1 MLYSRARM
9 RVSVDDAGAQAPR
22 PAGALDESRF
32 CIFVPSYN
40 ASTHLPGTI
49 ARVPWQ
55 ALPAELT
62 YRMVFVDNQS
72 TDDTWQVIQRVRE
85 QLAAEGRDVDA
96 IRNPRNLGYGG
107 SNKVI
112 FDYCIRND
120 FGLLGILH
128 SDGQY
133 LPEELPR
140 LIREFR
146 AHPGCALFYGSR
158 LLGAPLKGGMPRYKF
173 LANHFLTWVQNTALG
188 ARFSEFHSGYRF
200 YRMNRIRRLPYHEN
214 SDYYHFDSHIMFQIH
229 HAGDTIEE
237 TAIPT
242 FYGDEISYINP
253 WKCTWGIVSNA
264 LVYVLHRLR
273 VRKVRRYCL
282 S

>member
-1 MLYSRARM
+1 M
-9 RVSVDDAGAQAPR
+9 RTPAEAGRVR
-22 PAGALDESRF
+22 PAEPGGALDESRF

-40 ASTHLPGTI
+40 ASRHLQPTI
-49 ARVPWQ
+49 ARVPWKD
-55 ALPAELT
+55 LPGQLT

-72 TDDTWQVIQRVRE
+72 TDDTWDRIQE
-85 QLAAEGRDVDA
+85 LTAKLAAEGHEVDA
-96 IRNPRNLGYGG
+96 IRNLRNLGYGG

-140 LIREFR
+140 LIREFL
-146 AHPGCALFYGSR
+146 AHPGCAMFYGSR
-158 LLGAPLKGGMPRYKF
+158 LLGAPLKGGMPRYKL
-173 LANHFLTWVQNTALG
+173 LANHFLTWLQNVTLG
-188 ARFSEFHSGYRF
+188 ARYSEFHSGYRF
-200 YRMNRIRRLPYHEN
+200 YRMNFMRRLPYHAN
-214 SDYYHFDSHIMFQIH
+214 SDYYHFDSHIMFQIR
-229 HAGDTIEE
+229 HAGGTIEE

-253 WKCTWGIVSNA
+253 WKCTSGIVSNT
-264 LVYVLHRLR
+264 LVYVLHRLGL
-273 VRKVRRYCL
+273 VKVRRYCVD
-282 S
+282 

>member
-1 MLYSRARM
+1 MSISPDVAGVRASEP
-9 RVSVDDAGAQAPR
+9 V
-22 PAGALDESRF
+22 GALDESRF

-40 ASTHLPGTI
+40 ASRLLPVTI
-49 ARVPWQ
+49 ARVPWKD
-55 ALPAELT
+55 LPAQLT

-72 TDDTWQVIQRVRE
+72 TDDTWQTIQQVRDR
-85 QLAAEGRDVDA
+85 LAAEGRDVDA
-96 IRNPRNLGYGG
+96 IRNPQNLGYGG

-120 FGLLGILH
+120 FGLVGILH

-140 LIREFR
+140 LIREFV
-146 AHPGCALFYGSR
+146 AHPRCALFYGSR
-158 LLGAPLKGGMPRYKF
+158 LLGAPLEGGMPRYKF
-173 LANHFLTWVQNTALG
+173 LANHTLTWLQNVSLG
-188 ARFSEFHSGYRF
+188 ARYSEFHSGYRF
-200 YRMNRIRRLPYHEN
+200 YRMNEIRRLPYHEN
-214 SDYYHFDSHIMFQIH
+214 SDYYYFDSHIMFQIH
-229 HAGDTIEE
+229 HAGGSIVE
-237 TAIPT
+237 TSIPT

>member
-1 MLYSRARM
+1 TELRSGAAPALSAKAASAPSTITRRNALLSVARAPMLYFAARM
-9 RVSVDDAGAQAPR
+9 RLSVDDAGAQAPR

-40 ASTHLPGTI
+40 ASKHLPGTI
-49 ARVPWQ
+49 ARVPWP

-85 QLAAEGRDVDA
+85 QLVAEGRDIDA

-133 LPEELPR
+133 LPEELP
-140 LIREFR
+140 
-146 AHPGCALFYGSR
+146 
-158 LLGAPLKGGMPRYKF
+158 
-173 LANHFLTWVQNTALG
+173 
-188 ARFSEFHSGYRF
+188 
-200 YRMNRIRRLPYHEN
+200 
-214 SDYYHFDSHIMFQIH
+214 
-229 HAGDTIEE
+229 
-237 TAIPT
+237 
-242 FYGDEISYINP
+242 
-253 WKCTWGIVSNA
+253 
-264 LVYVLHRLR
+264 
-273 VRKVRRYCL
+273 
-282 S
+282 